1 MSDRAL
7 LKVNNLSVSFKT
19 NDGIVD
25 AVKKVNFTL
34 KSSETLA
41 IVGESGSGKSVSSNA
56 LMRLLPD
63 NAIIDPQ
70 SQIEFEGESVLEKS
84 EREMQSIRGDR
95 IGMIF
100 QEPMT
105 SLNPYLRVGIQV
117 AEAIMCHRKVSK
129 SQAKQR
135 VIELFNLVHLPMPE
149 KSYTKY
155 PHEFSGGMR
164 QRVMIAMALIT
175 EPDLLI
181 ADEPTTALDVTVQAQ
196 ILELIKEM
204 QRRMHMGVLFI
215 SHDLGV
221 VAGFCDRVNVMYAG
235 RIVESGSTHSIYY
248 KPSHPYNEALQQS
261 IPALQPKG
269 KELFTIEGQPPDL
282 TRPLSGCSFAGRCV
296 HVQDECKRGE
306 ISLKEFNE
314 GHYTSCRRVQ
324 EGDLKIGV

>member
-1 MSDRAL
+1 MSLLTVNDLKTWFHTRAGVVRA
-7 LKVNNLSVSFKT
+7 VNGVSFSLEK
-19 NDGIVD
+19 G
-25 AVKKVNFTL
+25 
-34 KSSETLA
+34 ETLG
-41 IVGESGSGKSVSSNA
+41 IVGESGSGKSVACYS
-56 LMRLLPD
+56 LLGLVPK
-63 NAIIDPQ
+63 PPGR
-70 SQIEFEGESVLEKS
+70 IESGTAHFDGQDLLSLS
-84 EREMQSIRGDR
+84 ENQLNKIRGKR
-95 IGMIF
+95 VSMIF
-100 QEPMT
+100 QDPMT
-105 SLNPYLRVGIQV
+105 SLNPYLRVEDQLIEPLLVHGMTDKATARKKALNMLEQVGIQG
-117 AEAIMCHRKVSK
+117 AANRIRM
-129 SQAKQR
+129 
-135 VIELFNLVHLPMPE
+135 
-149 KSYTKY
+149 Y

-282 TRPLSGCSFAGRCV
+282 TRPLNGCSFAGRCV

>member
-1 MSDRAL
+1 MSLLTVNDLKTWFHTRAGVVRA
-7 LKVNNLSVSFKT
+7 VNGVSFSLEK
-19 NDGIVD
+19 G
-25 AVKKVNFTL
+25 
-34 KSSETLA
+34 ETLG
-41 IVGESGSGKSVSSNA
+41 IVGESGSGKSVACYS
-56 LMRLLPD
+56 LLGLVPK
-63 NAIIDPQ
+63 PPGR
-70 SQIEFEGESVLEKS
+70 IESGTAHFDGQDLLSLS
-84 EREMQSIRGDR
+84 ENQLNKIRGKR
-95 IGMIF
+95 VSMIF
-100 QEPMT
+100 QDPMT
-105 SLNPYLRVGIQV
+105 SLNPYLRVEDQLIEPLLVHGMTDKATARKKALNMLEQVGIQG
-117 AEAIMCHRKVSK
+117 AANRIRM
-129 SQAKQR
+129 
-135 VIELFNLVHLPMPE
+135 
-149 KSYTKY
+149 Y

>member
-1 MSDRAL
+1 MIR
-7 LKVNNLSVSFKT
+7 VENLSIQFQQGNQKVE
-19 NDGIVD
+19 
-25 AVKKVNFTL
+25 AVKGISFEVG
-34 KSSETLA
+34 SQETVAL
-41 IVGESGSGKSVSSNA
+41 VGESGSGKSVTAHAA
-56 LMRLLPD
+56 LKLLP
-63 NAIIDPQ
+63 PQ
-70 SQIEFEGESVLEKS
+70 AHCAGKIWLGEEDLLDAS
-84 EREMQSIRGDR
+84 ESRMRQVRGQE

-105 SLNPYLRVGIQV
+105 SLNPLHTIGSQISEAVLWHHGVSQSKAETLALDWLERVEIP
-117 AEAIMCHRKVSK
+117 
-129 SQAKQR
+129 QAKQR
-135 VIELFNLVHLPMPE
+135 LR
-149 KSYTKY
+149 SY
-155 PHEFSGGMR
+155 PHELSGGQR
-164 QRVMIAMALIT
+164 QRVMIAMALVNN
-175 EPDLLI
+175 PRLLI

-204 QRRMHMGVLFI
+204 QQRMHMGVLFI

-282 TRPLSGCSFAGRCV
+282 TRPLNGCSFAERCV
-296 HVQDECKRGE
+296 HAQDECKRGE
-306 ISLKEFNE
+306 ISLKRLNE

>member
-1 MSDRAL
+1 MSLLIVNDLKTWFHTRAGVVRA
-7 LKVNNLSVSFKT
+7 VNGVSFSLEK
-19 NDGIVD
+19 G
-25 AVKKVNFTL
+25 
-34 KSSETLA
+34 ETLG
-41 IVGESGSGKSVSSNA
+41 IVGESGSGKSVACYS
-56 LMRLLPD
+56 LLGLVPK
-63 NAIIDPQ
+63 PPGR
-70 SQIEFEGESVLEKS
+70 IESGTAHFDGQDLLSLS
-84 EREMQSIRGDR
+84 ENQLNKIRGKR
-95 IGMIF
+95 VSMIF
-100 QEPMT
+100 QDPMT
-105 SLNPYLRVGIQV
+105 SLNPYLRVEDQLIEPLLVHGMTDKATARKKALNMLEQVGIQG
-117 AEAIMCHRKVSK
+117 AANRIRM
-129 SQAKQR
+129 
-135 VIELFNLVHLPMPE
+135 
-149 KSYTKY
+149 Y

-282 TRPLSGCSFAGRCV
+282 TRPLNGCSFAGRCV